1 MTIMSEICQHQFSS
15 LKFGFGPICP
25 VKQCPGISYHGKD
38 LNSNS
43 SSEVRDGELDDNSTC
58 DDWADD
64 SLVLGGREVRPHV
77 ICIDPADSSRPLW
90 CNSTPIHEFEAVKEW
105 LITVLIA

>member
-25 VKQCPGISYHGKD
+25 IKQCPGISYHGKD

-43 SSEVRDGELDDNSTC
+43 SSEVRDGELDGNSTF
-58 DDWADD
+58 DDRTDD
-64 SLVLGGREVRPHV
+64 SLESRPHV
-77 ICIDPADSSRPLW
+77 ICIDPAESSRPLW
-90 CNSTPIHEFEAVKEW
+90 CNSTPIHEFEAIKEW